1 MTQMVKY
8 MNSPARRPLATRSP
22 RAARKA
28 AFTLI
33 EVTLALG
40 VTAFCLLAIFGLLP
54 IGLRSNRA
62 AIAQTTANG
71 ILSAVAADLRAT
83 AASTSA
89 STGTASAQFQI
100 PIPSNPLQPNTPAF
114 SLYFAVDGSFSP
126 SLSGSATHLL
136 TVTYPPTPTTIP
148 AAAGPAPTPS
158 PKVATYL
165 NLEVSWPAASG
176 TANAEGFVTTF
187 VALDRN

>member
-1 MTQMVKY
+1 MTQMDKF

-22 RAARKA
+22 RATRKA

-83 AASTSA
+83 GPST
-89 STGTASAQFQI
+89 TGTTSAQFGI
-100 PIPSNPLQPNTPAF
+100 PIPSNPTTGTGAPWYI
-114 SLYFAVDGSFSP
+114 YFGSDGSSSAPASASP
-126 SLSGSATHLL
+126 PASASMPDGSPATHRL
-136 TVTYPPTPTTIP
+136 TVTFPSNPS
-148 AAAGPAPTPS
+148 APLRA
-158 PKVATYL
+158 ATYA
-165 NLEVSWPAASG
+165 NLMVSWPAVSG
-176 TANAEGFVTTF
+176 TANAEGYVTMF